1 MRLQESNP
9 KERKTV
15 LGHYKNAINIYFC
28 SLTAGGAKACKSIEG
43 VLRRPGQCRRRAEPC
58 GGRHCCPLWPGAANP
73 SAVAFSVQKLERRQ
87 CHNTDR
93 HTTHSRQASARPSL
107 ARFRA
112 GVSDAWGW
120 ESGLS
125 CSVEEASEVP
135 TWHELPLTSEENLPP
150 QKSYSR
156 FASQLTACR
165 LHVLK
170 NSHDICVVKIIF
182 TRPRRALRA
191 NTASWMHVNDVT
203 HKLSPPRSAKPTDG
217 TPWGWATEP
226 PAPSV

>member
-1 MRLQESNP
+1 M
-9 KERKTV
+9 
-15 LGHYKNAINIYFC
+15 
-28 SLTAGGAKACKSIEG
+28 AGGTA
-43 VLRRPGQCRRRAEPC
+43 V
-58 GGRHCCPLWPGAANP
+58 P
-73 SAVAFSVQKLERRQ
+73 SAREQPTRQLSRFRCRNWSGDNVTTLTDTLHTRGRR
-87 CHNTDR
+87 
-93 HTTHSRQASARPSL
+93 SSARPSL